1 MELME
6 LTRKQQ
12 VALVAVME
20 AVALA
25 DGVIAEGEQRD
36 IAHLAGLMGDDI
48 YRDLLDDADGMFPD
62 EASLRQYLTTIE
74 VQAARELIYGTVMQ
88 AAMLSPTIH
97 HSNSTLLA
105 WMREAWNIT
114 VEEAPS

>member
-48 YRDLLDDADGMFPD
+48 YRDLLDDADDMFPD

-74 VQAARELIYGTVMQ
+74 VQAARELIKNGVVDEGI
-88 AAMLSPTIH
+88 L
-97 HSNSTLLA
+97 NK
-105 WMREAWNIT
+105 
-114 VEEAPS
+114 VEMAVRAYDP